1 MATTSNRIA
10 ESLPREMQMH
20 TYAILREV
28 EGTHWW
34 YLGRRRIM
42 ASFVG
47 RIALEWRRDN
57 DAAPRIRD
65 GDCAGVHV
73 VVGSTGRR
81 ESPSAALPFARVATG
96 DRASRVTYRAR
107 ELCEHNVLRANASGS
122 GLDAPDRFAPRV

>member
-28 EGTHWW
+28 EGKHWW

-47 RIALEWRRDN
+47 RIALELRRDN
-57 DAAPRIRD
+57 DTAPRILD
-65 GDCAGVHV
+65 VGCGTGGNLEMLSEFGAVEGVDVSH
-73 VVGSTGRR
+73 
-81 ESPSAALPFARVATG
+81 
-96 DRASRVTYRAR
+96 
-107 ELCEHNVLRANASGS
+107 
-122 GLDAPDRFAPRV
+122 DAVEF